1 MWPGRQRHF
10 VSPSHIGVVPLTP
23 WEGILVEFTAKWPG
37 AKSLRKTRK
46 RWSGVLVNGKIWEG
60 EKWVPEHRKKALR
73 VAGGEKGWG
82 GAQTAPWT
90 EAEAGHLCGG
100 FPQAFLGG
108 PYLLRESR
116 PGWSILRQAA
126 DFLVCWGLAWFPRKS
141 VIELPSPEGEQWLR
155 LERNNIWGFSF
166 SFFFNFYYYY
176 YYCYFWFSFSKQPLM
191 RLKLRRKTSMSFS

>member
-100 FPQAFLGG
+100 FPRRPLPPAWITPRVEHPQTSSRL
-108 PYLLRESR
+108 PSLLRLGLVPKKEC
-116 PGWSILRQAA
+116 LRTAKPRGRTVTEAGEKQHLRVFFFFFFKFLLLLLLLL
-126 DFLVCWGLAWFPRKS
+126 FLV
-141 VIELPSPEGEQWLR
+141 
-155 LERNNIWGFSF
+155 
-166 SFFFNFYYYY
+166 FFF
-176 YYCYFWFSFSKQPLM
+176 
-191 RLKLRRKTSMSFS
+191 KTAFDETKIEKEN